1 MILTELNLTLIHIL
15 PDIIHVHVYIR
26 LDRKNMCLPLKTS
39 TRMSSTILFVFV
51 HFVTWLML
59 YTSLVYISAVTILK
73 LYYNSVFLYFTI
85 S

>member
-26 LDRKNMCLPLKTS
+26 LDRKNTCLPLKTS

-51 HFVTWLML
+51 HFVTWLIVCFCAL
-59 YTSLVYISAVTILK
+59 CYLADCL
-73 LYYNSVFLYFTI
+73 FLFTLLLG
-85 S
+85 